1 MVIIDDIR
9 IYVHCKLG
17 NSIRRQ
23 SYIKDSIDVSVNAIH
38 FIIPRI
44 VWLNWKC
51 DFIIFEAKKVSD
63 GIRVAL
69 FRQCSD
75 DMTMMITVRMVNDRI
90 IDGMYGTIHT
100 IIINLPFGLLII
112 CPSMVRSWGLSHFN
126 RGICSF
132 KPKNSKL
139 GGPSGP
145 VNFRQL
151 SQNGS
156 IFNFLMW
163 YDDEDDDER
172 DEDDKVVVVAAL
184 AFIFLPIYQDS
195 T

>member
-1 MVIIDDIR
+1 
-9 IYVHCKLG
+9 
-17 NSIRRQ
+17 
-23 SYIKDSIDVSVNAIH
+23 
-38 FIIPRI
+38 
-44 VWLNWKC
+44 
-51 DFIIFEAKKVSD
+51 
-63 GIRVAL
+63 
-69 FRQCSD
+69 
-75 DMTMMITVRMVNDRI
+75 MVNDRI
-90 IDGMYGTIHT
+90 IDGMYGTINT

-112 CPSMVRSWGLSHFN
+112 CPSMVRSWKLSHFN

-156 IFNFLMW
+156 IFNFFMW
-163 YDDEDDDER
+163 YDDEDEDDEDDDNR